1 MTLPIRW
8 VSRDEM
14 QSHYVARFK
23 DLHGSGEGL
32 PDSDVDGHRK
42 FILNV
47 FGFEPPEGPD
57 AVNPVGDDT
66 PALISPKA
74 GFSVGWLKA
83 EPGNGPVLHNH
94 NTNETFIPIGGRWRF
109 IWEASPAHD
118 EMLDLDPYDTIS
130 FPPGVPR
137 RFECLV
143 PSPGYARGLLL
154 AIVADDAPVSE
165 AMPGVKDLLMRIK
178 KGELET
184 IDQEGNIRLTTPTG
198 GFGG

>member
-14 QSHYVARFK
+14 LNQYVARFN
-23 DLHGSGEGL
+23 DLHGSDQGL
-32 PDSDVDGHRK
+32 PDSNIEGHRK

-47 FGFEPPEGPD
+47 FGFEPPQGNE

-66 PALISPKA
+66 PALISPQA

-83 EPGNGPVLHNH
+83 EKGNGPVLHNH
-94 NTNETFIPIGGRWRF
+94 DTNETLIPIGGRWRF

-118 EMLDLDPYDTIS
+118 ETVELDPYDTIS

-143 PSPGYARGLLL
+143 PIPGESHG
-154 AIVADDAPVSE
+154 
-165 AMPGVKDLLMRIK
+165 
-178 KGELET
+178 
-184 IDQEGNIRLTTPTG
+184 
-198 GFGG
+198 